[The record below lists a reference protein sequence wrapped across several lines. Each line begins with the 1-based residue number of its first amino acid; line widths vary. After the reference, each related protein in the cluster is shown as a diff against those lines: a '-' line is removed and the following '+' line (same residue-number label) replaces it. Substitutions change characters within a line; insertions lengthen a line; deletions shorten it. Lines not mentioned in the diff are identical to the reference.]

1 VRARPVDRVLLPL
14 ARGVVAGAAGTA
26 AMTLSQAIEQ
36 RASGRSGSTTPAD
49 GVATATGIAPADET
63 AQNRLNVV
71 AHWAYGTAWGLARSA
86 LDLGGTRGPAAT
98 VLHLFA
104 VLGTEQA
111 LTPALGLGRPTPA
124 YGATAT
130 ATDLGHHV
138 VYAAAAGTV
147 YDALSGDPAAGW
159 IR

>member
-1 VRARPVDRVLLPL
+1 MRARPVDRVLLPL

-26 AMTLSQAIEQ
+26 AMTLSQAVEQ

-49 GVATATGIAPADET
+49 GVATATGITPADET

-71 AHWAYGTAWGLARSA
+71 AHWAYGTAWGLTRSA
-86 LDLGGTRGPAAT
+86 LDLAGSRGPAAT
-98 VLHLFA
+98 VLHL
-104 VLGTEQA
+104 LGVVGAEQA

-130 ATDLGHHV
+130 LTDLGHHV
-138 VYAAAAGTV
+138 VYATTAGTV
-147 YDALSGDPAAGW
+147 YDVLAGDPLAGW
-159 IR
+159 R